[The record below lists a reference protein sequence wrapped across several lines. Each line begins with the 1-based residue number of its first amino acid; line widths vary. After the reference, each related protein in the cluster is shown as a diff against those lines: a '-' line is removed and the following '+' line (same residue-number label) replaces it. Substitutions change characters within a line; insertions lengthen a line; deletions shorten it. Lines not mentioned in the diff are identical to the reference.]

1 MVEAAY
7 FPWIG
12 ALHSLLDNLV
22 DTTED
27 RATGQHSLI
36 GCYDSMQEAAARMG
50 ELAERALAAARSL
63 PNARAHTLVLAAMA
77 SFYLCT
83 PEASTPEALPLTR
96 AVLGALDGPADLTML
111 VFRARLGLRGL
122 PARRSRTAL
131 ARGRR
136 ARDARQ
142 AEARRRD
149 RMASRSSRHARHC
162 NNLMNGSTAPRR
174 GHARCWQAEKGR
186 TRMLELR
193 DLVKHYPEVG
203 GEPVR
208 AVDGVSMTV
217 EPGEMVALYGPSGSG
232 KTTLLLMVATLLA
245 PTSGAVLIGGRDVSS
260 LSEREASHFRLS
272 ELGFIRQNFDLLPG
286 VTAIDNAVLK
296 LLKTMRWR
304 DAHRQV
310 APLLDRLGLGGRL
323 EHRAETLSMGER
335 QRVMIARALSTEPR
349 LLLADEPTGSLD
361 SQRGREVLEL
371 LTELCREHQVA
382 IVLVSHDP
390 QAAAYADR
398 VYALRDGK
406 LGEYEPDG
414 RLTRPVAS

>member
-1 MVEAAY
+1 
-7 FPWIG
+7 
-12 ALHSLLDNLV
+12 L
-22 DTTED
+22 
-27 RATGQHSLI
+27 
-36 GCYDSMQEAAARMG
+36 
-50 ELAERALAAARSL
+50 
-63 PNARAHTLVLAAMA
+63 
-77 SFYLCT
+77 
-83 PEASTPEALPLTR
+83 
-96 AVLGALDGPADLTML
+96 
-111 VFRARLGLRGL
+111 
-122 PARRSRTAL
+122 
-131 ARGRR
+131 
-136 ARDARQ
+136 
-142 AEARRRD
+142 
-149 RMASRSSRHARHC
+149 
-162 NNLMNGSTAPRR
+162 
-174 GHARCWQAEKGR
+174 
-186 TRMLELR
+186 LELR
-193 DLVKHYPEVG
+193 DLVKHYPAIG

-208 AVDGVSMTV
+208 AVDGVSLKV

-296 LLKTMRWR
+296 LLKSMRWR
-304 DAHRQV
+304 DAHRQIS
-310 APLLDRLGLGGRL
+310 PLLERLGLGQRL
-323 EHRAETLSMGER
+323 EHRAELLSMGER

-349 LLLADEPTGSLD
+349 MLLADEPTGSLD

-406 LGEYEPDG
+406 LSDYEPDQAYA
-414 RLTRPVAS
+414 RASTQ